1 MDSKS
6 CYSLYQ
12 EDVPYMIDSESQKA
26 YSITNSDGEEDQF
39 LNAND
44 EDEQYQFHNNQYI
57 ENQDQVNI
65 NIEDNNEDMFLDTN
79 VVQTNYHEHHQDI
92 TNENINQIHHV
103 AAFDTYGYSDTSNQ
117 NTYDTYISNRQIQ
130 DIKNDMEDT
139 TNILR
144 DNIHRVHNR
153 GDKLDAIESETEK
166 LIEGSNKFRQRS
178 NELRKKM
185 LVKYLVHIFCLAF
198 TVIFIIVLIMI
209 LLRK

>member
-12 EDVPYMIDSESQKA
+12 ENTPYMIDDESQKA
-26 YSITNSDGEEDQF
+26 YTMPNEEEDQF

-44 EDEQYQFHNNQYI
+44 EDEQYQFHNNQYV
-57 ENQDQVNI
+57 ENQDQINI

-79 VVQTNYHEHHQDI
+79 VQTNYHEHHQDI
-92 TNENINQIHHV
+92 TNENIDQIHHV

-153 GDKLDAIESETEK
+153 GDKLDTIESETEK

-198 TVIFIIVLIMI
+198 IVIFIIVLIMI

>member
-1 MDSKS
+1 
-6 CYSLYQ
+6 
-12 EDVPYMIDSESQKA
+12 
-26 YSITNSDGEEDQF
+26 
-39 LNAND
+39 
-44 EDEQYQFHNNQYI
+44 
-57 ENQDQVNI
+57 
-65 NIEDNNEDMFLDTN
+65 MFLETN

-103 AAFDTYGYSDTSNQ
+103 AAFDTVDGYSDTSNQ

-153 GDKLDAIESETEK
+153 GDKLDAAESETEK

-185 LVKYLVHIFCLAF
+185 LVKYLVHILC
-198 TVIFIIVLIMI
+198 
-209 LLRK
+209 

>member
-12 EDVPYMIDSESQKA
+12 ENTPYMIDDESQKA
-26 YSITNSDGEEDQF
+26 YTMPNEEEGEEDQF

-44 EDEQYQFHNNQYI
+44 EDEQYQFHNHQYE

-79 VVQTNYHEHHQDI
+79 VVQTNNDHQ
-92 TNENINQIHHV
+92 NINQIHHV

-117 NTYDTYISNRQIQ
+117 NTYQEYINNRHIQ

-198 TVIFIIVLIMI
+198 TIIFIIVLIMI